1 MPTAHRRTLSGGGRK
16 RTSRTLVGET
26 GVKPNYTKYLY
37 YLKGKSLYK
46 TDKRTNTKT
55 SAKNNVMKERESGYM
70 YFASPDGPRGTLNV
84 YKTKM
89 AKRFSGGK
97 RRSSGG
103 KRRSAPRKLSK
114 CTKGRVRRRSSPRR
128 CIKRSTLAK
137 EAARKRRR
145 R

>member
-1 MPTAHRRTLSGGGRK
+1 MPTAHRRTLSGGARK
-16 RTSRTLVGET
+16 RKSGALVGET
-26 GVKPNYTKYLY
+26 GVKPDYTKYLY

-46 TDKRTNTKT
+46 CHKRTKAKT
-55 SAKNNVMKERESGYM
+55 SAKANVMQKRESGYM
-70 YFASPDGPRGTLNV
+70 YFTRPDGPRGTLNV
-84 YKTKM
+84 YRTKM

-97 RRSSGG
+97 RKSSGG

-145 R
+145 